1 MLNIFLHLHSA
12 IEAMVAPQGSP
23 VKQKARTKKGFRG
36 VA

>member
-12 IEAMVAPQGSP
+12 IEAKVLPQGQLLM
-23 VKQKARTKKGFRG
+23 QKMRTKKGFRG

>member
-12 IEAMVAPQGSP
+12 IEAKVSPQGQP
-23 VKQKARTKKGFRG
+23 LMPKMWIKKGFRG

>member
-12 IEAMVAPQGSP
+12 IEAMVMPQGLLIML
-23 VKQKARTKKGFRG
+23 KARTKKGFRG

>member
-12 IEAMVAPQGSP
+12 IEAKVLPQGQP
-23 VKQKARTKKGFRG
+23 LMLKKWTKKGFRG